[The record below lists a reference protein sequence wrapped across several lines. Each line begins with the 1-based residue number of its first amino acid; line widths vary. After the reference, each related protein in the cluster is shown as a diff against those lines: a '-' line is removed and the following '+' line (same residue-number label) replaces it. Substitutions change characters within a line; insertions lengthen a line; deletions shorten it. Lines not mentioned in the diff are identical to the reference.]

1 MDGDWKLIIQ
11 SPMGAREAELSVKR
25 KSDNAFDG
33 VMSGESGLQEFE
45 GQIEGDTL
53 SWQTEITTPIMLTL
67 DFTVTV
73 AGDALSGQAK
83 LGMFGSA
90 PVTGARA

>member
-1 MDGDWKLIIQ
+1 MDGDWKLVIQ

-25 KSDNAFDG
+25 KSDTAFDG
-33 VMSGESGLQEFE
+33 VMNGEPGHQQFE
-45 GQIEGDTL
+45 GKIEGDTL

-73 AGDALSGQAK
+73 AGDTLSGQAK